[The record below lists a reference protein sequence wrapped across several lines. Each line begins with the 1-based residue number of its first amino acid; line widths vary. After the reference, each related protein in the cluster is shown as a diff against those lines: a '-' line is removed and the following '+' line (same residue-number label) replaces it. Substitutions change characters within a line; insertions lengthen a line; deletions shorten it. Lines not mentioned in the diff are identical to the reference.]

1 MASVIG
7 LPVRCSRLKIV
18 NLKQLTRNFSA
29 NSTVNR
35 KISSGRSYWLY
46 LLGGGVCTGVYLQW
60 QQSSMVTAFNPKKMK
75 VSVRTKR
82 IVFIFGS

>member
-7 LPVRCSRLKIV
+7 LPVRCSRLKII
-18 NLKQLTRNFSA
+18 NLNQLTRNFSA

-35 KISSGRSYWLY
+35 RLNSGRSYLLY
-46 LLGGGVCTGVYLQW
+46 LLGGSVCAGLYLKW

-75 VSVRTKR
+75 VSVTEK
-82 IVFIFGS
+82 